1 MSIESGSPS
10 VAETGVESDVSLET
24 DQIPT
29 EQRAAITP
37 PDEPRTTRFLREL
50 ASGNAA
56 ITVLAIFASLVVGA
70 FLIAITNTQVQQA
83 AGYFFAQPSA
93 TFQAIGQS
101 VGGAY
106 ASLFQG
112 GVYDFTQT
120 SFGDG
125 IKPLLNSLS
134 FATPLIAAGLG
145 IGIGFRAG
153 IFNIGGQG
161 QMLAAGAVA
170 GWVGFAL
177 PMPPGIHLIVAVL
190 AGLGAGAIYAGIAGV
205 LKATTGAHEVIV
217 TIMLNYV
224 AYYLLSYLLSTPIL
238 KSSGSNN
245 PISPAEDPSAVF
257 PNLFGAGYALNV
269 GFIVVIALTIFA
281 WWLMSRSSLGY
292 RFRAVGENPKAA
304 RVAGISVK
312 RVAVYTMLV
321 SGALVGFAGV
331 YQVLGQTTTGFAN
344 AFDAGI
350 GFNAITVALL
360 GRNKPWGIFW
370 AGILFGVFQAGGYTM
385 QAAQGID
392 IDIVSVLQSIIV
404 LFIAAPPLV
413 RAIFRLPSPGSS
425 GKKRAAKRSPRRPS
439 TPQEATAK

>member
-1 MSIESGSPS
+1 MSIESGIPS
-10 VAETGVESDVSLET
+10 VADTGLAAEPSLDT
-24 DQIPT
+24 SQIPE
-29 EQRAAITP
+29 EQRAPTP
-37 PDEPRTTRFLREL
+37 PEDESRSSRFLREL
-50 ASGNAA
+50 TGGSAA
-56 ITVLAIFASLVVGA
+56 ITVLAIFVSLVVGA
-70 FLIAITNTQVQQA
+70 ILIALTNTQVQQA
-83 AGYFFAQPSA
+83 AGYFFAQPAA
-93 TFQAIGQS
+93 TFQALGQS

-112 GVYDFTQT
+112 GVYDFTQP
-120 SFGDG
+120 SFADG
-125 IKPLLNSLS
+125 IKPLFNSLS

-153 IFNIGGQG
+153 VFNIGGQG
-161 QMLAAGAVA
+161 QMLIGGAFA

-177 PMPPGIHLIVAVL
+177 PLPPGLHLIVAVIAAL
-190 AGLGAGAIYAGIAGV
+190 IGGAVFAGIAGV

-224 AYYLLSYLLSTPIL
+224 AYYLHSYLLGNVL
-238 KSSGSNN
+238 KAPGSNN

-257 PNLFGAGYALNV
+257 PNLLGSQYALNL
-269 GFIVVIALTIFA
+269 GFIVVIAITVFA

-312 RVAVYTMLV
+312 RVAIYTMLV
-321 SGALVGFAGV
+321 SGALVGFAGA

-413 RAIFRLPSPGSS
+413 RAIFRLPTPGKHKR
-425 GKKRAAKRSPRRPS
+425 KKTPTQPAAV
-439 TPQEATAK
+439 EATAK